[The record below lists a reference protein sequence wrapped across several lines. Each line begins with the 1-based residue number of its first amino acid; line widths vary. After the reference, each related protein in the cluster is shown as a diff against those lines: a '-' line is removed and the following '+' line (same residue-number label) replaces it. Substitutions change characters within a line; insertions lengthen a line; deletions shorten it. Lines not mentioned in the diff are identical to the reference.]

1 LVKKNSPEPISEV
14 NYPQQVHL
22 NEEDYRS
29 LFHFASDAIWIHD
42 LEGHIVAV
50 NEAFEQLLGQ
60 PGAELIGRNVRE
72 FLSGDGLSVAAIVK
86 KKLLKGE
93 RAVGRYEQLVLRDDG
108 RQVILEITTCLIRR
122 RGKPLA
128 FENIARDVTEKREIE
143 KNLKFCLHKVLQA
156 QEDERKRISRDL
168 HDEAIQ
174 SLLLIVHELDAFGSQ
189 LGEHPPARSR
199 AELRSLR
206 KLVVEVE
213 ESLRRVLQDLRPAI
227 LDDLGLP
234 ASLEWIADRITRE
247 GKMVVQVVLDKKPHE
262 LSSEIELTLFRIA
275 QEALSNIRKHSQA
288 SKVLVKLNF
297 LDDSIRL
304 TVADNGVGFTVPA
317 LGDVNGNRGLGLLSM
332 QERAQILQ
340 GNVKIRSIPRS
351 GTTVIAEIPYNLVAS
366 QPFWSLTRPEIRVG
380 NRSGLCEQPADDI
393 KEVL

>member
-1 LVKKNSPEPISEV
+1 
-14 NYPQQVHL
+14 
-22 NEEDYRS
+22 
-29 LFHFASDAIWIHD
+29 
-42 LEGHIVAV
+42 
-50 NEAFEQLLGQ
+50 
-60 PGAELIGRNVRE
+60 
-72 FLSGDGLSVAAIVK
+72 
-86 KKLLKGE
+86 
-93 RAVGRYEQLVLRDDG
+93 
-108 RQVILEITTCLIRR
+108 
-122 RGKPLA
+122 
-128 FENIARDVTEKREIE
+128 
-143 KNLKFCLHKVLQA
+143 
-156 QEDERKRISRDL
+156 
-168 HDEAIQ
+168 
-174 SLLLIVHELDAFGSQ
+174 
-189 LGEHPPARSR
+189 
-199 AELRSLR
+199 
-206 KLVVEVE
+206 
-213 ESLRRVLQDLRPAI
+213 VLQDLRPAI